1 MIQHNTYLS
10 LCTTAL
16 PMSSISIYQSMCL
29 IFSRRDIEIF
39 DTRVGKP
46 GKQKKKLPYIAS
58 GAMID
63 DWHTCV
69 KNLNV
74 SSRENQAHR
83 LVDGNG
89 GHWQSCGTQGKVC
102 IMLNH

>member
-1 MIQHNTYLS
+1 MIRLKILLS
-10 LCTTAL
+10 VDF
-16 PMSSISIYQSMCL
+16 
-29 IFSRRDIEIF
+29 IFIF
-39 DTRVGKP
+39 QIFIVGSEPVSVGKP

-102 IMLNH
+102 IMLNQYR

>member
-1 MIQHNTYLS
+1 LEKKILLFIVGS
-10 LCTTAL
+10 E
-16 PMSSISIYQSMCL
+16 PVS
-29 IFSRRDIEIF
+29 
-39 DTRVGKP
+39 VGKP

-83 LVDGNG
+83 LVDGSLPTIN
-89 GHWQSCGTQGKVC
+89 
-102 IMLNH
+102 I

>member
-1 MIQHNTYLS
+1 M
-10 LCTTAL
+10 
-16 PMSSISIYQSMCL
+16 P
-29 IFSRRDIEIF
+29 
-39 DTRVGKP
+39 VGKP
-46 GKQKKKLPYIAS
+46 GKQKKKLPFIAS

-89 GHWQSCGTQGKVC
+89 GHWQSCGTQGKVN
-102 IMLNH
+102 IM